1 MMESIVVEEKPYKF
15 EHLKSTHLFA
25 MIKLIKKV
33 GIENFK
39 KLLENSEIMSN
50 IFAKGE
56 KTEEQYASIGLIV
69 FDIAALVIDRLE
81 VCEHEV
87 YELLAKTSNLSKEE
101 IEQLPIEI
109 FMEMIVDFIKKEE
122 LVAFLKAA
130 LKLFK

>member
-1 MMESIVVEEKPYKF
+1 MESIVIEEKPYKF

-39 KLLENSEIMSN
+39 KLLENSEVMNSV
-50 IFAKGE
+50 FSKGE
-56 KTEEQYASIGLIV
+56 KTEEQYTSIGLIV

-81 VCEHEV
+81 VCEYEL

-101 IEQLPIEI
+101 IEQLQIEV